1 VFKGMDTNQIII
13 CHLWG
18 NYPLTIIDMVVLTFD
33 GPIVDVAIEM
43 SNPSIE

>member
-1 VFKGMDTNQIII
+1 MDTNQIII
-13 CHLWG
+13 CQLWG